1 MRHNSPLSWLLLG
14 AWCLTLAG
22 CASPEEQ
29 AFKHARMTDTVVA
42 WEEFLRR
49 YPEGDTTA
57 KARQR
62 LAELHEDREW
72 QRAGLANTVP
82 AYQQYLRGYPQGR
95 FATEALVRIAN
106 LNLQAVPDHDPTEEE
121 LRAARAAALPDEAVV
136 TPTKPAAAT
145 GALIQ
150 RSSPVPVTPL
160 AKQATVKPVPAKLSP
175 AAPPVATPPKP
186 VAVKPVP
193 ARPSPAA
200 TPVAK
205 PAPAKPA
212 TVKPAPAATSP
223 APAPVAPA
231 ATNIWSMQLGA
242 FAKGEAAARA
252 HWQKLLGRVPALT
265 GLTPEV
271 APPTDDRGFY
281 RLRVVGLEQAR
292 ARELCE
298 AIRAAGEGCLV
309 TAR

>member
-136 TPTKPAAAT
+136 TPTKPAAT

-150 RSSPVPVTPL
+150 RSSPVPVTPP
-160 AKQATVKPVPAKLSP
+160 AKQAAGKPVPAKLSP
-175 AAPPVATPPKP
+175 SAPPVATPPKP

-193 ARPSPAA
+193 AKPSPAA

-223 APAPVAPA
+223 APVAPA
-231 ATNIWSMQLGA
+231 ATSVWSMQLGA